1 MMDSNTS
8 IQSALVSTN
17 SIVQGDQAGILWE
30 YLFGRGI
37 EINFAYRTFKWS
49 NAAKGKAAVH
59 CVIVGFAKEGT
70 WRKPR
75 TIFDGLVA
83 RRASQINQYL
93 IDAPKG
99 HNQESV
105 STVM

>member
-1 MMDSNTS
+1 MDSNTS

-37 EINFAYRTFKWS
+37 EINFAYRTFRWT

-59 CVIVGFAKEGT
+59 CVIVGFAKEAPGE
-70 WRKPR
+70 
-75 TIFDGLVA
+75 
-83 RRASQINQYL
+83 SQERSLTDLLREERLKLTN
-93 IDAPKG
+93 
-99 HNQESV
+99 
-105 STVM
+105 T